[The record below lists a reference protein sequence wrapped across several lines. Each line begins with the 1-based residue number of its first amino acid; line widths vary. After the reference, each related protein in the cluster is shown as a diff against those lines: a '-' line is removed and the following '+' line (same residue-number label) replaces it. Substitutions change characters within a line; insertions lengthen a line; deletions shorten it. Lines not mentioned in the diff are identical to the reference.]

1 MYCSEKRSGKEKIMA
16 LTLNKEYYFISKEY
30 SNMVLNVYGT
40 SSVAN
45 GRNVCL
51 YEKDENGEDK
61 MQLWKYQYD
70 SGYGNRLHCVQ
81 NTDYVLDRSSGMT
94 NSCANNA
101 HTYKKDLTGAAEST
115 VTFVAVSGE
124 TNVYRIRLTNRV
136 NNEFLFLTAANN
148 NGTLPASA
156 ITSSNLTTANKNVY
170 WAAEAA
176 SGAAYRKQCWE
187 AEEYTSGGSSGGGE
201 SGNKNYATYPC
212 SYMKILQSPFALT
225 SGNSNSHYYYSDAS
239 ANYHDYPIDEACED
253 KTRSWFYCPCD
264 EMEIKRIYG
273 VGNSSK
279 TNTIWLRSTSKVKM
293 PCGEDY
299 LVLMIM
305 HPEDDDLKVLSVGQK
320 FERGEKIF
328 REGMNGN
335 ATGNH
340 FHMSAGKGDLSSNG
354 WRENTNGRWVLTAT
368 NGTIEPQDAFY
379 VDKDFTTENNNGGIS
394 FTYLPE

>member
-1 MYCSEKRSGKEKIMA
+1 MERKSTNRFGLHGKPRKEKRTNKTKELLYCFEKRSGKEKIMA

-101 HTYKKDLTGAAEST
+101 HTYKKDLTGAAESA

-201 SGNKNYATYPC
+201 SGGEGDTYTINGKTIPLSDWPVG
-212 SYMKILQSPFALT
+212 SYWTTDGKP
-225 SGNSNSHYYYSDAS
+225 SDK
-239 ANYHDYPIDEACED
+239 D
-253 KTRSWFYCPCD
+253 
-264 EMEIKRIYG
+264 G
-273 VGNSSK
+273 
-279 TNTIWLRSTSKVKM
+279 STSIKLADGSKQCAGFAKYVYEQIWGSYTYGHKVTAVTLE
-293 PCGEDY
+293 GTSSDFDG
-299 LVLMIM
+299 I
-305 HPEDDDLKVLSVGQK
+305 SVGARINCDRRK
-320 FERGEKIF
+320 KKI
-328 REGMNGN
+328 EG
-335 ATGNH
+335 
-340 FHMSAGKGDLSSNG
+340 D
-354 WRENTNGRWVLTAT
+354 
-368 NGTIEPQDAFY
+368 P
-379 VDKDFTTENNNGGIS
+379 DFTTSIGNHSMIILSKTSNGIVVYECNHDDKCGIGMRTITYRS
-394 FTYLPE
+394 FYLEYKNIKNTSYTP